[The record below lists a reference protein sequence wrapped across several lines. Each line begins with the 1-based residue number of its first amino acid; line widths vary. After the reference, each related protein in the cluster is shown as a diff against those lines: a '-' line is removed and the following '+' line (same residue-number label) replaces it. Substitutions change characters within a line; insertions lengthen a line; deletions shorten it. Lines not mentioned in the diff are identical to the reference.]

1 MKEFWNERYRN
12 DEFAYGK
19 APNEA
24 LREFLTEDQSPVSTF
39 LHAVETQKPTIIC
52 LAEGEGRNAVFAATQ
67 GYHILAL
74 DYSEEGRR
82 KTLELAQEMGV
93 ADQVEYHVMDL
104 TSPES
109 LEWIRSLKD
118 NDKQYVG
125 AVFCFTHLPSNTC
138 SSLYQACANI
148 LEPDGW
154 FFLEGFG
161 KEQLH
166 YQSGGPKNESLLF
179 DEKSIKHALSP
190 LFEDVKVSSEIKLLD
205 EGPFHQ
211 GKGHLITV
219 HAHGV
224 K

>member
-1 MKEFWNERYRN
+1 MNEFWNERYRT

-24 LREFLTEDQSPVSTF
+24 FREFLTGGLHSGQSFSTSQD
-39 LHAVETQKPTIIC
+39 ASKPTILC

-67 GYHILAL
+67 GYHVLAI
-74 DYSEEGRR
+74 DYSDEGRR
-82 KTLELAQEMGV
+82 KTLALAQEMGV
-93 ADQVEYHVMDL
+93 ADQVDYHVMDL
-104 TSPES
+104 TSMES
-109 LEWIRSLKD
+109 LAWIRSL
-118 NDKQYVG
+118 NEVERHFVG
-125 AVFCFTHLPSNTC
+125 AVFCFTYLPSETC
-138 SSLYQACANI
+138 SSLYEACASV

-179 DEKSIKHALSP
+179 DEESLKHALSP
-190 LFEDVKVSSEIKLLD
+190 LFEDVKVSSEIKLLN

-211 GKGHLITV
+211 GEGHLITV